1 MHILRVFN
9 NNVVLARRGDE
20 EVIVTGRGLGFQAKS
35 GDELDPQKVQ
45 KVFVPSDGRDPDHLA
60 IMLAQLPGSTIS
72 LVNSVLEDVGAPDS
86 ARNSI
91 TFVVAVA
98 DHIDQAL
105 RRTIRGEHISYPLEA
120 EVRHLYPEEL
130 ERARQFVAAFNDRQ
144 EAMVALPD
152 SEAIALALHFVSTSF
167 TTGDLSFTYKMTGL
181 IEQIIDVISSEYGV
195 ELDTVNV
202 SVARFITHLRYLFV
216 RIAQEQQLAD
226 EAPQIAAAIN
236 EAYAREASLAGRLA
250 FMIELRFNTELTPS
264 EVSYLTLHIARMA
277 GTPTEL

>member
-130 ERARQFVAAFNDRQ
+130 ERARQFVAAFQRPARSNGR
-144 EAMVALPD
+144 P
-152 SEAIALALHFVSTSF
+152 
-167 TTGDLSFTYKMTGL
+167 
-181 IEQIIDVISSEYGV
+181 
-195 ELDTVNV
+195 
-202 SVARFITHLRYLFV
+202 ARFGGHRAGPALCVYQLHHRRPFV
-216 RIAQEQQLAD
+216 YVQD
-226 EAPQIAAAIN
+226 DG
-236 EAYAREASLAGRLA
+236 AY
-250 FMIELRFNTELTPS
+250 
-264 EVSYLTLHIARMA
+264 
-277 GTPTEL
+277 